1 MQKTFVKILKLTK
14 LFLGNPTRIYGCL
27 NIKTVNDMT
36 ISSSC
41 SVQGVTDQRV
51 FNYID
56 TNLGQLHYAESGAGD
71 VMILL
76 HQTPRSLDEFAEVQP
91 LLATRWRTIAMDMYG
106 FGQSAKFAAPQ
117 TVEHYAKGVL
127 ALVNALNI
135 ERFSILGHH
144 TGMFVASEVAAI
156 APERVTAVVLSAGD
170 IVDAEFREA
179 MEALDVD
186 VAETREDGSHL
197 MELWR
202 KRLNLYPAGHTDVLN
217 RFIRDALAPG
227 VTPLEGHL
235 AVARYD
241 MENRVGLVK
250 APVLVLA
257 ATEDPVTYS
266 RAQVVV
272 DAYCNSCFV
281 SRAEIKGG
289 GIPLME
295 LKFKEV
301 AGAVHGFF
309 DYLEC
314 NVIGKKRD

>member
-1 MQKTFVKILKLTK
+1 
-14 LFLGNPTRIYGCL
+14 
-27 NIKTVNDMT
+27 MT
-36 ISSSC
+36 ILSSC
-41 SVQGVTDQRV
+41 SVRGVTDKRI

-56 TNLGQLHYAESGAGD
+56 TSLGQLHYAESGAGD
-71 VMILL
+71 VLILL
-76 HQTPRSLDEFAEVQP
+76 HQTPRSLDEFAEIQP
-91 LLATRWRTIAMDMYG
+91 LLASRWRTIAMDMYG

-117 TVEHYAKGVL
+117 TVEQYAQGVL
-127 ALVNALNI
+127 ALVDALNI
-135 ERFSILGHH
+135 EKFSILGHH

-156 APERVTAVVLSAGD
+156 APGRVTAVVLSAGD
-170 IVDAEFREA
+170 IVDAAFREA
-179 MEALDVD
+179 MAALDVD

-202 KRLNLYPAGHTDVLN
+202 KRLELYPPEHTDVLN

-241 MENRVGLVK
+241 MEDRVGLVT

-257 ATEDPVTYS
+257 ATDDPVTYS
-266 RAQVVV
+266 RTQVVV

-281 SRAEIKGG
+281 SHAEIKGG

-295 LKFKEV
+295 LKSKEV
-301 AGAVHGFF
+301 ADTVHRFF
-309 DYLEC
+309 DDLEC
-314 NVIGKKRD
+314 NVIGVKRD

>member
-1 MQKTFVKILKLTK
+1 MKTI
-14 LFLGNPTRIYGCL
+14 
-27 NIKTVNDMT
+27 NDVAG
-36 ISSSC
+36 SNSY
-41 SVQGVTDQRV
+41 SVQGVTDRRV

-56 TNLGQLHYAESGAGD
+56 TDLGQLHYAECGAGD
-71 VMILL
+71 AMILL

-91 LLATRWRTIAMDMYG
+91 LLASRWRTIAMDMYG
-106 FGQSAKFAAPQ
+106 FGQSAKFSAPQ
-117 TVEHYAKGVL
+117 TVEQYAQGVL
-127 ALVNALNI
+127 ALVDALNI
-135 ERFSILGHH
+135 ERFSIVGHH

-156 APERVTAVVLSAGD
+156 APARVTAVVLSAGD
-170 IVDAEFREA
+170 VVDAAFREA
-179 MEALDVD
+179 MAALDVD

-202 KRLNLYPAGHTDVLN
+202 KRLNLYPFGHPDVLN

-241 MENRVGLVK
+241 MESRIGLVK

-257 ATEDPVTYS
+257 ATDDPVTYA
-266 RAQVVV
+266 RTQIVV

-281 SRAEIKGG
+281 SCAEIEGG

-295 LKFKEV
+295 LKSKEV
-301 AGAVHGFF
+301 AATVYRFF
-309 DYLEC
+309 DQLEY
-314 NVIGKKRD
+314 NFAGGKCE